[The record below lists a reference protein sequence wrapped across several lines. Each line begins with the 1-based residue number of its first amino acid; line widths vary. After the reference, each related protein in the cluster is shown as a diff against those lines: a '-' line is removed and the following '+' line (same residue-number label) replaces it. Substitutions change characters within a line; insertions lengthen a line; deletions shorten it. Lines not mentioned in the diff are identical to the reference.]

1 MAPWMWIIAGPN
13 GAGKTTFAGPY
24 LDDLHTA
31 FPELAGPTGIVK
43 LNADE
48 RTLELRR
55 QFPNA
60 AQATLNRQAAQ
71 EIDAK
76 VEAMIAA
83 AGQSFAVETVLSTPK
98 YRDDVETAQAKGF
111 HFGLIYMSLRS
122 AKLSMQRVGERV
134 RKGGHD
140 VEAAAVARR
149 YRRSHEQLSWFAP
162 RADFL
167 LIFDNSDKREGRLP
181 LLLAHRYPGHPFQ
194 HVLSGVNR
202 AIDRAVSAMRQ
213 QGPRDPSFGPT

>member
-13 GAGKTTFAGPY
+13 GAGKSTFAGPY
-24 LDDLHTA
+24 LDDLHAA
-31 FPELAGPTGIVK
+31 FPELTGPMAVVK

-55 QFPNA
+55 QFPDA
-60 AQATLNRQAAQ
+60 AHAALNRQAAQ
-71 EIDAK
+71 EIDTEVA
-76 VEAMIAA
+76 AMIAA
-83 AGQSFAVETVLSTPK
+83 GRSFAVETVLSTPK

-111 HFGLIYMSLRS
+111 RFGLIYVSLRS
-122 AKLSMQRVGERV
+122 ARLSTQRVGERV

-140 VEAAAVARR
+140 VEAAAVVRR

-162 RADFL
+162 RTDFL
-167 LIFDNSDKREGRLP
+167 MIFDNSDKREDRPP
-181 LLLAHRYPGHPFQ
+181 LLLAYRYPGRPFEHVHP
-194 HVLSGVNR
+194 GVNR
-202 AIDRAVSAMRQ
+202 AVDRAVSAMRR